1 MTEKS
6 IWEKMREDHQRRHPI
21 TYDPNNY
28 YVETDN
34 TTKMEI
40 ELTPVQVNR
49 IFKGVDAAAL
59 LDQGAVL
66 KIKGKTYERAFG
78 AKTNS
83 N

>member
-1 MTEKS
+1 MDYPTESEK
-6 IWEKMREDHQRRHPI
+6 IWNMHPPKPLH
-21 TYDPNNY
+21 YDADNY

-34 TTKMEI
+34 TSGMEI

-59 LDQGAVL
+59 LDQGAIL

-78 AKTNS
+78 KKNES
-83 N
+83 